1 MVKISS
7 EIMCVCFL
15 HLFIV
20 MYLEESNFFFFS
32 HSIPEGKVGCYYCRF
47 QQESLLEMAT
57 LESDINA
64 PEYVICFLG
73 GSEKG
78 LELYPYL

>member
-1 MVKISS
+1 MILF
-7 EIMCVCFL
+7 FL
-15 HLFIV
+15 SL
-20 MYLEESNFFFFS
+20 S
-32 HSIPEGKVGCYYCRF
+32 SIPECKVGCYYCRF
-47 QQESLLEMAT
+47 QQENLLEVAT

-64 PEYVICFLG
+64 PEYVACFLG